1 MQSCDGV
8 KEDEVWMKDAAINRK
23 AWVRGEGVQDSRDIP
38 KEV

>member
-1 MQSCDGV
+1 M
-8 KEDEVWMKDAAINRK
+8 WMKDAAINRK